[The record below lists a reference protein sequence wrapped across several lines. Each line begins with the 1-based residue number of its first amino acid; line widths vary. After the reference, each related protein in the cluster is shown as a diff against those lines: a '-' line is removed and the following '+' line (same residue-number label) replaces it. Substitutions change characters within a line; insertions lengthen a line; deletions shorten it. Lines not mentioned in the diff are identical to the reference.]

1 MQEIVCLLFNQGICR
16 LTRSPHSFVNDT
28 AQANNQRLEQ
38 LLGIAALVLLLI
50 GGFYILKPFVTAI
63 MWSVILAF
71 SLWPIQ
77 QLLTKWFRGRRTL
90 ASIVL
95 ALTMSLLFVGPIVL
109 LGFGLADDAA
119 LLGSTTKRWVESL
132 SDKPPTWAS
141 NIPVIGERVDDYWEQ
156 FSEGRKRWM
165 EQIDKGMKEQPAK
178 SAMVPPDAPNAAHD
192 ISAVPPAPA
201 LVEELN
207 RQSTSVDS
215 ENKAID
221 DARIFETL
229 GKLLGWART
238 WLVTVTLGVGKGM
251 FQIGLSI
258 ILTFFLL
265 RNGQSLGAR
274 VAVGAS
280 RIAGH
285 HGQRLIKVAGGT
297 VRGVVYG
304 IIGTAVAQGVLAGFG
319 FGLAGVPAAVLLGV
333 LTFFLSAVPFGPP
346 LVWTPATIWL
356 FSQGRTGWGIFML
369 IWGMFIV
376 SGVDNI
382 IKPYLISHGSKI
394 PFVLV
399 FMGVIGGALA
409 FGLVGVF
416 LGPTLLAVAYRIVE
430 EWSSVNALLSTTAPK
445 QNEQNEVD
453 VEVHINI
460 DNVAIVEAREA

>member
-1 MQEIVCLLFNQGICR
+1 M
-16 LTRSPHSFVNDT
+16 NDT

-38 LLGIAALVLLLI
+38 LLGIAALLLLLI

-109 LGFGLADDAA
+109 LGVGLADDAA

-132 SDKPPTWAS
+132 SDKPPTRAS

-156 FSEGRKRWM
+156 FSDGRKRWM
-165 EQIDKGMKEQPAK
+165 EQIDKGMKEQPPKATGV
-178 SAMVPPDAPNAAHD
+178 AANAPND
-192 ISAVPPAPA
+192 SAIVPPAPA

-207 RQSTSVDS
+207 RQVTSVDS

-221 DARIFETL
+221 NARIFETL

-238 WLVTVTLGVGKGM
+238 WLVSVTLGVGKGM

-265 RNGQSLGAR
+265 RNGQILGAR

-304 IIGTAVAQGVLAGFG
+304 IIGTAVAQGVLAGLG
-319 FGLAGVPAAVLLGV
+319 FGLAGVPAAALLGV
-333 LTFFLSAVPFGPP
+333 LTFFLSAVPVGPP
-346 LVWTPATIWL
+346 AVWIPATIWL

-416 LGPTLLAVAYRIVE
+416 LGPTLLAVGYRIIE
-430 EWSSVNALLSTTAPK
+430 EWSSVNALLSTTAPRQND
-445 QNEQNEVD
+445 QNELD
-453 VEVHINI
+453 VEVHIKI
-460 DNVAIVEAREA
+460 DNVAIVEPREA

>member
-1 MQEIVCLLFNQGICR
+1 M
-16 LTRSPHSFVNDT
+16 NDT

-38 LLGIAALVLLLI
+38 LLGIAALLLLLI

-109 LGFGLADDAA
+109 LGVGLADDAA

-156 FSEGRKRWM
+156 FSDGRKRWM
-165 EQIDKGMKEQPAK
+165 EQIDKGMKEQPPKATGV
-178 SAMVPPDAPNAAHD
+178 AANAPND
-192 ISAVPPAPA
+192 SAIVPPAPA

-207 RQSTSVDS
+207 RQVTSVDS

-221 DARIFETL
+221 NARIFETL

-238 WLVTVTLGVGKGM
+238 WLVSVTLGVGKGM

-265 RNGQSLGAR
+265 RNGQILGAR

-304 IIGTAVAQGVLAGFG
+304 IIGTAVAQGVLAGLG
-319 FGLAGVPAAVLLGV
+319 FGLAGVPAAALLGV
-333 LTFFLSAVPFGPP
+333 LTFFLSAVPVGPP
-346 LVWTPATIWL
+346 AVWIPATIWL

-416 LGPTLLAVAYRIVE
+416 LGPTLLAVGYRIIE
-430 EWSSVNALLSTTAPK
+430 EWSSVNALLSTTAPRQND
-445 QNEQNEVD
+445 QNELD
-453 VEVHINI
+453 VEVHIKI
-460 DNVAIVEAREA
+460 DNVAIVEPREA

>member
-1 MQEIVCLLFNQGICR
+1 M
-16 LTRSPHSFVNDT
+16 NDT

-38 LLGIAALVLLLI
+38 LLGIAALLLLLI

-109 LGFGLADDAA
+109 LGVGLADDAA

-156 FSEGRKRWM
+156 FSDGRKRWM
-165 EQIDKGMKEQPAK
+165 EQIDKGMKEQPPKATGV
-178 SAMVPPDAPNAAHD
+178 AANAPND
-192 ISAVPPAPA
+192 SAIVPPAPA

-207 RQSTSVDS
+207 RQVTSVDS

-221 DARIFETL
+221 NARIFEIL

-238 WLVTVTLGVGKGM
+238 WLVSVTLGVGKGM

-265 RNGQSLGAR
+265 RNGQILGAR

-304 IIGTAVAQGVLAGFG
+304 IIGTAVAQGVLAGLG
-319 FGLAGVPAAVLLGV
+319 FGLAGVPAAALLGV
-333 LTFFLSAVPFGPP
+333 LTFFLSAVPVGPP
-346 LVWTPATIWL
+346 AVWIPATIWL

-416 LGPTLLAVAYRIVE
+416 LGPTLLAVGYRIIE
-430 EWSSVNALLSTTAPK
+430 EWSSVNALLSTSAPRQND
-445 QNEQNEVD
+445 QNELD
-453 VEVHINI
+453 VEVHIKI
-460 DNVAIVEAREA
+460 DNVAIVEPREA

>member
-1 MQEIVCLLFNQGICR
+1 M
-16 LTRSPHSFVNDT
+16 NDT

-38 LLGIAALVLLLI
+38 LLGIAALLLLLI

-109 LGFGLADDAA
+109 LGVGLADDAS

-156 FSEGRKRWM
+156 FSDGRKRWM
-165 EQIDKGMKEQPAK
+165 EQIDKGMKEQPPKATGV
-178 SAMVPPDAPNAAHD
+178 AANAPND
-192 ISAVPPAPA
+192 SAIVPPAPA

-207 RQSTSVDS
+207 RQGTSVDS

-221 DARIFETL
+221 NARIFETL

-238 WLVTVTLGVGKGM
+238 WLVSVTLGVGKGM

-265 RNGQSLGAR
+265 RNGQILGAR

-304 IIGTAVAQGVLAGFG
+304 IIGTAVAQGVLAGLG
-319 FGLAGVPAAVLLGV
+319 FGLAGVPAAALLGV
-333 LTFFLSAVPFGPP
+333 LTFFLSAVPVGPP
-346 LVWTPATIWL
+346 AVWIPATIWL

-416 LGPTLLAVAYRIVE
+416 LGPTLLAVGYRIIE
-430 EWSSVNALLSTTAPK
+430 EWSSVNALLSTTAPRHND
-445 QNEQNEVD
+445 QNELD
-453 VEVHINI
+453 VEVHIKI
-460 DNVAIVEAREA
+460 DNVAIVEPREA

>member
-1 MQEIVCLLFNQGICR
+1 M
-16 LTRSPHSFVNDT
+16 NDT

-50 GGFYILKPFVTAI
+50 GSFYILKPFVTAI

-109 LGFGLADDAA
+109 LGVGLADDAA
-119 LLGSTTKRWVESL
+119 LLGNTTKRWVESV
-132 SDKPPTWAS
+132 SDKPPAWAS
-141 NIPVIGERVDDYWEQ
+141 NIPVVGERVDDYWDQ
-156 FSEGRKRWM
+156 FSEGRKHWM
-165 EQIDKGMKEQPAK
+165 EQIDKGMKEQPPKATIV
-178 SAMVPPDAPNAAHD
+178 VPNSSIDTDSVH
-192 ISAVPPAPA
+192 STPA
-201 LVEELN
+201 LIEELN
-207 RQSTSVDS
+207 RQVTSLEP

-229 GKLLGWART
+229 GKLLSWARS
-238 WLVTVTLGVGKGM
+238 WLVGVTLGVGKGM

-285 HGQRLIKVAGGT
+285 HGQRLIKVAGNT

-304 IIGTAVAQGVLAGFG
+304 IIGTAIAQGVLAGLG
-319 FGLAGVPAAVLLGV
+319 FGLAGVPAAALLGV
-333 LTFFLSAVPFGPP
+333 LTFFLSAVPVGPP
-346 LVWTPATIWL
+346 AVWIPATIWL
-356 FSQGRTGWGIFML
+356 FSQGQTGWGVFML

-416 LGPTLLAVAYRIVE
+416 LGPTLLAVGYRIVE
-430 EWSSVNALLSTTAPK
+430 EWSSVNALLSAAAPK
-445 QNEQNEVD
+445 QNDQSEAEIKVD
-453 VEVHINI
+453 INI
-460 DNVAIVEAREA
+460 DDIAIAEANRA

>member
-1 MQEIVCLLFNQGICR
+1 M
-16 LTRSPHSFVNDT
+16 NDT

-50 GGFYILKPFVTAI
+50 GSFYILKPFVTAI

-109 LGFGLADDAA
+109 LGVGLADDAA
-119 LLGSTTKRWVESL
+119 LLGNTTKRWVESV
-132 SDKPPTWAS
+132 SDKPPAWAS
-141 NIPVIGERVDDYWEQ
+141 NIPVVGERVKDYWDQ

-165 EQIDKGMKEQPAK
+165 EQIDKGMKEQPPKATIV
-178 SAMVPPDAPNAAHD
+178 VPDSPIDAANVHSTP
-192 ISAVPPAPA
+192 I
-201 LVEELN
+201 LIEELN
-207 RQSTSVDS
+207 RQVTSLEP

-229 GKLLGWART
+229 GKLLAWARS
-238 WLVTVTLGVGKGM
+238 WLVGVTLGVGKGM

-285 HGQRLIKVAGGT
+285 HGQRLIKVAGNT

-304 IIGTAVAQGVLAGFG
+304 IIGTAIAQGVLAGLG
-319 FGLAGVPAAVLLGV
+319 FGLAGVPAAALLGV
-333 LTFFLSAVPFGPP
+333 LTFFLSAVPVGPP
-346 LVWTPATIWL
+346 AVWIPATIWL
-356 FSQGRTGWGIFML
+356 FSQGQTGWGIFML

-416 LGPTLLAVAYRIVE
+416 LGPTLLAVGYRIVE
-430 EWSSVNALLSTTAPK
+430 EWSSVNALLSATVPK
-445 QNEQNEVD
+445 QNDQSDVEIEVD
-453 VEVHINI
+453 INI
-460 DNVAIVEAREA
+460 DHVAIVEAHEA